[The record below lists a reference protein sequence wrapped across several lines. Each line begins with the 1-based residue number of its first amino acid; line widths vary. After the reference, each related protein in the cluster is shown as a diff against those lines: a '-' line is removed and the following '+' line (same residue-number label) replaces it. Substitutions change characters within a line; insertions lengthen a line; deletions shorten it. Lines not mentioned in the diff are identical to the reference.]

1 MSETEETSST
11 PTESSSV
18 VALGTSSDGEDEASG
33 TRLREDQESRPRFR
47 SSVSTAKSEE
57 TSSICDESVMKQ
69 KKERKGEKIGPV
81 LC

>member
-1 MSETEETSST
+1 MGTYLQIEEIVSETEETSST

-47 SSVSTAKSEE
+47 SSVSTEKSEKMISFKLF
-57 TSSICDESVMKQ
+57 TKKQ
-69 KKERKGEKIGPV
+69 HEK
-81 LC
+81 